1 MLGPASPSRERTSGA
16 VFADSRTALGASQFE
31 SARGRRKQSV
41 VLLVALLGLLAT
53 IICAV
58 CLGPVTVDPSTVF
71 RIVSHHTLGAP
82 SERDWRLSHDV
93 VIWQVRFPRVLLGV
107 VVGAVL
113 GVAGMAMQAMVRNP
127 LAEPHLLGVTAG
139 ASTGAAAAIL
149 FGAGASFGTNAT
161 MVVAF
166 LGALGAMLLILVL
179 AHSDRGTSPARL
191 LLAGVAV
198 GYLLSALTS
207 LLILLSNSNEG
218 ARAVMFWLLG
228 SLAQADWGVLPGVT
242 VTAAIGIGI
251 LYACRR
257 RLDVISVSDELA
269 RSVGIHPNRT
279 RFGLVIVVA
288 LCIGAAV
295 AVSGG
300 IGFVGLVIPHLARRL
315 VGMPHRLALP
325 AAALLGS
332 TLLVWADVA
341 ARLVL
346 EPRELPIGVVTGLL
360 GAPVLIVLVR
370 RLSTGSI

>member
-1 MLGPASPSRERTSGA
+1 MLGHAARDDERVSEA
-16 VFADSRTALGASQFE
+16 VLATGRWVAGASRLHAA
-31 SARGRRKQSV
+31 SGRRRQAAIMAVLVLVLV
-41 VLLVALLGLLAT
+41 VT
-53 IICAV
+53 IVGAV
-58 CLGPVTVDPSTVF
+58 CLGPVTVSPSTVF
-71 RIVSHHTLGAP
+71 QIVSHHTAGAP
-82 SERDWRLSHDV
+82 SERDWRLSQDV
-93 VIWQVRFPRVLLGV
+93 VIWHVRFPRVLLGV

-149 FGAGASFGTNAT
+149 FGAGASFGSNAT

-166 LGALGAMLLILVL
+166 LGALCAMLLILVL
-179 AHSDRGTSPARL
+179 ARSDRGTSPARL

-242 VTAAIGIGI
+242 LTATVGIGI
-251 LYACRR
+251 LYVCRR

-269 RSVGIHPNRT
+269 RSVGIHPDRT

-300 IGFVGLVIPHLARRL
+300 IGFVGLVVPHLARRL
-315 VGMPHRLALP
+315 VGMPHRHALP

-332 TLLVWADVA
+332 VLLVWADVA
-341 ARLVL
+341 ARVVL

-370 RLSTGSI
+370 RLSTGPI